1 MSADDLFRPTLTAD
15 HDTAGIHEPW
25 NPWHLVMITFFF
37 GFVAGAVLIA
47 LNAGRLSL
55 NRWVKP
61 VLAAG
66 VVFLIANALVI
77 AWIARGGPPA
87 TDGVSTPSN
96 SELVIA
102 GIEVD
107 SIQPTEPPTELNTPD
122 SLGVQDRAG
131 LTERS
136 RTERRFLRLGRRAV
150 GVLFAVLLV
159 IPQLPRYRLAEI
171 HDLPKG
177 KLLIPALIVI
187 VVTLVVEFLV
197 IGAAAALVWPQAT

>member
-1 MSADDLFRPTLTAD
+1 MTADDLFQPTLTAD

-47 LNAGRLSL
+47 LNAGRLGLS
-55 NRWVKP
+55 RWVKP

-77 AWIARGGPPA
+77 AWIVRAGPAP

-102 GIEVD
+102 GIEAD
-107 SIQPTEPPTELNTPD
+107 SIQPTEAATELNAPD
-122 SLGVQDRAG
+122 SLSAG
-131 LTERS
+131 ERTDLTERS

-171 HDLPKG
+171 HDLPQG
-177 KLLIPALIVI
+177 KLWIPALIVI

-197 IGAAAALVWPQAT
+197 LGAAAALFWPQAT